1 MNIFYSTYLK
11 PLFFGRRFF
20 LLLVGVILLFIL
32 SYWFDI
38 LFGVAEILLLF
49 LGILV
54 TVDYLVLFGAKNG
67 LELKRIVPE
76 SFSNG
81 DENKVQISIRN
92 KYRFPVSIKI
102 IDEVPVQFQQRN
114 FKILLKVKEGEET
127 LTTYSL
133 RPVERGEHFFNDI
146 NAFTRSPLR
155 LVSRRIK
162 MPSQQMVKVLP
173 SYIQLRQ
180 YELKAHSSN
189 LAEAG
194 SKRMRKLGHSLEF
207 EQIKEYVRGDD
218 IRTIHWKATARKG
231 QLMVNNY
238 TDERSQQVYC
248 VIDKGRVMKMP
259 FEGMTLLDYA
269 INATLILSSVA
280 LIKQDR
286 AGIITFAEQIGN
298 VLVADKKAG
307 QMNHVLELLYRQQT
321 HFLETDFEK
330 LYGFVRTRITQ
341 RSLLVLFT
349 NFESLSGLQR
359 QLPYIRSLAKQHLL
373 LVVFFE
379 NTELRQLTETQVDS
393 MEDLYIKTIAERFAY
408 EKRLIVRELQQHGI
422 TTILTA
428 PQNLTINTVNKYL
441 ELKARR
447 AI

>member
-1 MNIFYSTYLK
+1 MNQFYGRYLK

-20 LLLVGVILLFIL
+20 FLFVGTILLFIL
-32 SYWFDI
+32 SFWFDF
-38 LFGVAEILLLF
+38 LFGVSQILLIF
-49 LGILV
+49 LAVMVAI
-54 TVDYLVLFGAKNG
+54 DYFVLFAPTNG
-67 LELKRIVPE
+67 LELRRIMQDR
-76 SFSNG
+76 FSNG
-81 DENKVQISIRN
+81 DENKVELSIRN
-92 KYRFPVSIKI
+92 NYRFPVSLVV
-102 IDEVPVQFQQRN
+102 IDEMPVQFQKRN
-114 FKILLKVKEGEET
+114 FKIKVRVKEGEEVVSSYT
-127 LTTYSL
+127 L
-133 RPVERGEHFFNDI
+133 RPVERGEYTFNDI
-146 NAFTRSPLR
+146 NAFTKSPLR
-155 LVSRRIK
+155 LVNRRIK
-162 MPSQQMVKVLP
+162 QPSTQTIKVLP
-173 SYIQLRQ
+173 SYVSLRH
-180 YELKAHSSN
+180 YELKAHASN
-189 LAEAG
+189 VAEAG

-238 TDERSQQVYC
+238 IDERSQQVYC
-248 VIDKGRVMKMP
+248 LIDKGRVMKMP

-298 VLVADKKAG
+298 VLVADRKAG
-307 QMNHVLELLYRQQT
+307 QMNQVLEVLYRQQT
-321 HFLETDFEK
+321 QFLETDFEK
-330 LYGFVRTRITQ
+330 LYAFVRTKITQ

-349 NFESLSGLQR
+349 NFETVSSLQR
-359 QLPYIRSLAKQHLL
+359 QLPYIRSMAKQHLL

-379 NTELRQLTETQVDS
+379 NTELKVLTETEVNN
-393 MEDLYIKTIAERFAY
+393 MEDLYIKTIGERFAY
-408 EKRLIVRELQQHGI
+408 EKRLIVKELQQHGI

-428 PQNLTINTVNKYL
+428 PQNLTINAVNKYL

>member
-11 PLFFGRRFF
+11 PLFFGRRFM
-20 LLLVGVILLFIL
+20 LLLVGIILLFIL
-32 SYWFDI
+32 SYWFEL

-54 TVDYLVLFGAKNG
+54 VLDYLVLFGAKNG
-67 LELKRIVPE
+67 LELKRIVQE

-81 DENKVQISIRN
+81 DDNKVQISVRN
-92 KYRFPVSIKI
+92 NYPFPVLIKI
-102 IDEVPVQFQQRN
+102 IDEVPVQFQERN
-114 FKILLKVKEGEET
+114 FKILLKVKDGEEV
-127 LTTYSL
+127 LANYSL
-133 RPVERGEHFFNDI
+133 RPVERGEYFFNDV

-155 LVSRRIK
+155 LVTRLVK
-162 MPSQQMVKVLP
+162 QPSHQMVKVLP

-280 LIKQDR
+280 LIKQDK
-286 AGIITFAEQIGN
+286 AGIITFADQIGN
-298 VLVADKKAG
+298 VLVADRKAG
-307 QMNHVLELLYRQQT
+307 QMNQVLELLYRQQT

-330 LYGFVRTRITQ
+330 LYGFVRTRVTQ

-349 NFESLSGLQR
+349 NFESLSSLQR

-408 EKRLIVRELQQHGI
+408 EKRLIVRELHQHGI

-428 PQNLTINTVNKYL
+428 PQNLTINAVNKYL